1 MFVIEDVLV
10 IEVVLVVLVIEDVLV
25 VLVVLVVLDCAYTSI
40 TVILSRHG
48 PKLAP

>member
-10 IEVVLVVLVIEDVLV
+10 IEVVLDVLVVFVIEGVLVIE
-25 VLVVLVVLDCAYTSI
+25 VVLDCAYTSV